1 MPKKINMIISNGNT
15 ISSQFRSLSVNTISS
30 HVRSLSVN
38 TNLANNVSN
47 ALAAPMISRIHTIKP
62 GCGSCGRK

>member
-15 ISSQFRSLSVNTISS
+15 ISSQ
-30 HVRSLSVN
+30 VRSLSVN

>member
-1 MPKKINMIISNGNT
+1 MPKKINMIISNG
-15 ISSQFRSLSVNTISS
+15 NTISS

-38 TNLANNVSN
+38 TNLANNVSK

>member
-15 ISSQFRSLSVNTISS
+15 ISSQI
-30 HVRSLSVN
+30 RSLSVN
-38 TNLANNVSN
+38 TNLANNVTN

>member
-15 ISSQFRSLSVNTISS
+15 ISSR
-30 HVRSLSVN
+30 VRSLSVN

-47 ALAAPMISRIHTIKP
+47 AMAEPMISRIHTIKP

>member
-1 MPKKINMIISNGNT
+1 MPKKINMIISNG
-15 ISSQFRSLSVNTISS
+15 NTISS

>member
-15 ISSQFRSLSVNTISS
+15 ISSQI
-30 HVRSLSVN
+30 RSLSVN

>member
-15 ISSQFRSLSVNTISS
+15 VSS

>member
-15 ISSQFRSLSVNTISS
+15 ISSRG
-30 HVRSLSVN
+30 RSLSVN

>member
-15 ISSQFRSLSVNTISS
+15 VSSR
-30 HVRSLSVN
+30 VRSLSVN
-38 TNLANNVSN
+38 TNTNLANNVSK
-47 ALAAPMISRIHTIKP
+47 ALSAPMISRIHTIKP

>member
-15 ISSQFRSLSVNTISS
+15 ISSQF
-30 HVRSLSVN
+30 RSLSVN

>member
-1 MPKKINMIISNGNT
+1 MHKKINMIISNGNT
-15 ISSQFRSLSVNTISS
+15 ISSQ
-30 HVRSLSVN
+30 VRSLSVN
-38 TNLANNVSN
+38 TDLAKNVSN

>member
-15 ISSQFRSLSVNTISS
+15 ISSQ
-30 HVRSLSVN
+30 VRSLSVN
-38 TNLANNVSN
+38 TDLAKNVSN